1 MNNEKPIPKQTEAEL
16 LGERP
21 ATHAEDRLVWA
32 LRDAIAKIDEMIQQ
46 LKAKR

>member
-1 MNNEKPIPKQTEAEL
+1 MNDEKTIPKQTEAEL

-32 LRDAIAKIDEMIQQ
+32 LRDAIDEMIER
-46 LKAKR
+46 LKRGGK